1 MNERR
6 VVLPHRYRA
15 SESGRSA
22 TSEQAM
28 RTQPPP
34 DFQNVHLILNPGSGS
49 FPGRDELPIDPNW
62 TIHEVGD
69 DGPKELA
76 ERAVADGADLV
87 IAAGGDGT
95 VNATAHGL
103 LDSDAV
109 LGIVP
114 MGTANVLAT
123 SLGVPS
129 DLYDAMQLIRTPD
142 ATSVR
147 TIDAGAYGEDG
158 EDFFMLRLG
167 LGVEAS
173 MVAHSD
179 DKLKAKVGRLAYLK
193 TYLDEV
199 RQQDPV
205 RYHITTDGETHTT
218 RGMTCLVCNTG
229 HTGMRG
235 LDLLPSVAIDDGK
248 LTAVVIRR
256 MGIGLMFAL
265 LWSAIVSFFK
275 GNGFRAEQSER
286 LRLYPGQ
293 SVRVTSDPPQD
304 AACDGEELRD
314 ITTLDAHVLP
324 AALRVLVPV
333 EKDDLPSER

>member
-1 MNERR
+1 
-6 VVLPHRYRA
+6 
-15 SESGRSA
+15 
-22 TSEQAM
+22 M
-28 RTQPPP
+28 RTQQPP

-49 FPGRDELPIDPNW
+49 FPGRDELPIDPGW
-62 TIHEVGD
+62 TVHEVGD
-69 DGPKELA
+69 DGPEELA
-76 ERAVADGADLV
+76 RRAIADGADLV

-95 VNATAHGL
+95 VNGAAHGL

-123 SLGVPS
+123 SLGIPS
-129 DLYDAMQLIRTPD
+129 DPYDAMQLIRESGE
-142 ATSVR
+142 TSVR
-147 TIDAGAYGEDG
+147 TIDAGTHGEEG
-158 EDFFMLRLG
+158 FFMLRLG
-167 LGVEAS
+167 LGIEAS

-199 RQQDPV
+199 RTQDPV

-275 GNGFRAEQSER
+275 GNGFHAEQSER

-314 ITTLDAHVLP
+314 TATLDARVLP
-324 AALRVLVPV
+324 DALRVLVPV
-333 EKDDLPSER
+333 EKDARPGE